1 MYCVYKTFTSISLS
15 FNAFPKTQLKD
26 LCIQEKGSLFS
37 PSLKLF
43 IQSAQPREKTH
54 EQLSFRKKDK
64 HQDIK

>member
-1 MYCVYKTFTSISLS
+1 M
-15 FNAFPKTQLKD
+15 QLKD

-43 IQSAQPREKTH
+43 TQSAQPHEKIH
-54 EQLSFRKKDK
+54 EQLSFRKKDI